1 MSLIVELFSSVS
13 PHTLYQ
19 IIRHKFMIRQHRNI
33 IRKSNLLLH
42 KITNNASKSQLPL
55 TRIIKFFDKR
65 SCPLLQSM
73 GSHNSG

>member
-1 MSLIVELFSSVS
+1 MSLIVELFSSVN

-19 IIRHKFMIRQHRNI
+19 IIRYKFMIRQHRNI

-65 SCPLLQSM
+65 SCPLLQGM